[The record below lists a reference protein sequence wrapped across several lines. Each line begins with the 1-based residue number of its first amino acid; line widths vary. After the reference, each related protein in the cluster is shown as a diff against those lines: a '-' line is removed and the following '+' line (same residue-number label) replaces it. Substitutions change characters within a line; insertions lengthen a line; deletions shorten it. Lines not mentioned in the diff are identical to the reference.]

1 MIDSTADG
9 GDDSLR
15 ESAQA
20 VPVPGLVVLMQ
31 AGQPATGTRAV
42 AITRATT
49 DGVII
54 GRGAPHGLL
63 SDDEQVSRGHV
74 RVAVTATGFR
84 IEDLGSRNGT
94 LCDGVKIEGARECTS
109 PVLLRLGRSLLW
121 LVADIRPFTGEHRP
135 GRVSSN
141 GPVLGGLSRRALGEI
156 AIAGKAGDTLLILGE
171 SGSGK
176 ELMARAFH
184 EAHFGPDTRAPLV
197 AVNCAAIPEA
207 LAERLFFGATRGAYS
222 GATDADGYIVEAHG
236 GTLFLDEVAELDL
249 GVQAKLLR
257 ALETRE
263 VLKLGATSARK
274 VQIRIC
280 AATHKDL
287 RREVSE
293 GRFRADLYYRVGR
306 PEVRLPPL
314 RERVDELPWLWQRAL
329 GGVAPQLKAAVSTI
343 EACALR
349 PWPGNV
355 RELLQEARRAGH
367 AALQEGSDVVRP
379 DHLANEAGFALTA
392 RAGAGARSARD
403 ADAEDDAA
411 STRPATADAW
421 AESSEASPGGLRLRE
436 AASPARSAPPLSTAA
451 LDDSV
456 IQAALAQSGGNVTG
470 AAKLLGLHRNQL
482 RRWLAKHAPSSPP
495 SDDP

>member
-1 MIDSTADG
+1 VIDSTADG
-9 GDDSLR
+9 GEDFLR
-15 ESAQA
+15 ESAQT
-20 VPVPGLVVLMQ
+20 VPVPGLVVVMQ

-42 AITRATT
+42 AITRATE

-63 SDDEQVSRGHV
+63 QDDEQVSRGHV
-74 RVAVTATGFR
+74 RVAITATGFR
-84 IEDLGSRNGT
+84 VEDLGSRNGT
-94 LCDGVKIEGARECTS
+94 FCDGVKLEGAREHAA

-135 GRVSSN
+135 GRVSSS

-156 AIAGKAGDTLLILGE
+156 AIASKASDTLLILGE

-222 GATDADGYIVEAHG
+222 GATDAEGYILEAHG
-236 GTLFLDEVAELDL
+236 GTLFLDEVTELDL
-249 GVQAKLLR
+249 NVQAKLLR
-257 ALETRE
+257 AFETRE

-287 RREVSE
+287 RREVAE

-314 RERVDELPWLWQRAL
+314 RERIDELPWLWQRAL
-329 GGVAPQLKAAVSTI
+329 SSVAPQLKAAVSCI

-367 AALQEGSDVVRP
+367 AALQEGSDVIRP
-379 DHLANEAGFALTA
+379 DHLASEAGFALTA
-392 RAGAGARSARD
+392 RSTPTSARVD
-403 ADAEDDAA
+403 RVHEAEADGGSNGPATDDFGDAA
-411 STRPATADAW
+411 RA
-421 AESSEASPGGLRLRE
+421 G
-436 AASPARSAPPLSTAA
+436 SPAQDSTTARAAAPLSAAA

-456 IQAALAQSGGNVTG
+456 IEAALAESGGNVTR

-482 RRWLAKHAPSSPP
+482 RRWVAKHSASEPP
-495 SDDP
+495 SDDG